1 MGDLIE
7 STEER
12 ESEKEVWPEDNND
25 PFNENELQM
34 TPSKEIDAPV
44 SLPEEKEKKEI
55 VIVPFEDEE
64 KE

>member
-1 MGDLIE
+1 
-7 STEER
+7 
-12 ESEKEVWPEDNND
+12 
-25 PFNENELQM
+25 M

>member
-1 MGDLIE
+1 L
-7 STEER
+7 
-12 ESEKEVWPEDNND
+12 WPEDNND

-55 VIVPFEDEE
+55 VIVPFKESINTPLEDEE